1 MLHFITII
9 HILFKQ
15 TNNSGMA
22 IIYRQHLGKIKGKLG
37 STVIQKRFGKQVV
50 SIRPD
55 HYKKTNSEKL
65 KAVRKEF
72 AVKVLFAKAIN
83 QNPLLVQCWKNCT
96 HKSISGYHKAL
107 SYNSKFIVNEV
118 PTKYNVITPPDM
130 YYPDEHKI
138 KFLDS
143 KYYFCGDRIS
153 FDYKIVFSEGITDF
167 AVPYACVM
175 MLVLIH
181 SDGKAEK
188 ITTLMLNKYIDT
200 IEINPEGNSKVD
212 FIFTEEESETI
223 KKYRLLRGYLAFV
236 KPDFIKPKNTDWS
249 FTNFFEVN
257 LNEFYKQNK

>member
-1 MLHFITII
+1 
-9 HILFKQ
+9 
-15 TNNSGMA
+15 MA

-37 STVIQKRFGKQVV
+37 STVVQKRFGKQVV

-107 SYNSKFIVNEV
+107 SYNSEFILNEV
-118 PTKYNVITPPDM
+118 PTNNNVITPPDM
-130 YYPDEHKI
+130 YCPDADKV

-143 KYYFCGDRIS
+143 THYFTGDKIS
-153 FDYKIVFSEGITDF
+153 FDYKITFISNTTDF
-167 AVPYACVM
+167 ALPYVCVL
-175 MLVLIH
+175 MLVLIY
-181 SDGKAEK
+181 SDGKAER
-188 ITTLMLNKYIDT
+188 ITTLMLNKDIVT
-200 IEINPEGNSKVD
+200 LEINSEGNSKAD

-236 KPDFIKPKNTDWS
+236 KPDSVKPKNTDWS

-257 LNEFYKQNK
+257 LNEFYKLNK

>member
-1 MLHFITII
+1 
-9 HILFKQ
+9 
-15 TNNSGMA
+15 MA

-37 STVIQKRFGKQVV
+37 STVVQKRFGKQVV

-55 HYKKTNSEKL
+55 HYKKTNSAKL

-118 PTKYNVITPPDM
+118 TTKNNVITPPDM
-130 YYPDEHKI
+130 YYPDANKV

-143 KYYFCGDRIS
+143 IHYFTDNKIS
-153 FDYKIVFSEGITDF
+153 FNFKITLNSGITDF
-167 AVPYACVM
+167 AVPYVCVL

-181 SDGKAEK
+181 SDGKAER
-188 ITTLMLNKYIDT
+188 ITTLMLQKDIDT
-200 IEINPEGNSKVD
+200 LETNPEGNSKVD
-212 FIFTEEESETI
+212 FIFTEEESEII

-236 KPDFIKPKNTDWS
+236 KPDSVKPKNTDWS